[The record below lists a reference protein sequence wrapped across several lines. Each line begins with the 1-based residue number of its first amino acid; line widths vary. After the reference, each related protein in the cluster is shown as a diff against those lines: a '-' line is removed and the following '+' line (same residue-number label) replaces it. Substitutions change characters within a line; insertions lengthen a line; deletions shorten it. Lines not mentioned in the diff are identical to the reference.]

1 MLFKNGIVKLTKSMA
16 KKKICIVGGED
27 VHKRINISKYLRDDN
42 FEVTILGTSVE
53 SFPDFINY
61 IPYNLNRKLSFSS
74 DYKTI
79 QFFKRFFSE
88 NKFDIIQTFDT
99 KPAFLL
105 PLALRKTKTPITR
118 TITGLGTI
126 FMDKSVKS
134 FILRLVYFT
143 LHFIVRKRVSKTI
156 FQNSD
161 DRDIYL
167 KAKLITQDNHAMIL
181 SSGIELKNI
190 TKVAPRNN
198 ATFTF
203 ICVARLVYEKGIINL
218 IEAARICKER
228 GHHFKYLLVGPLEEN
243 SKKLNEDILKQY
255 DDIVDRL
262 GSRSDVLELLTQSDA
277 FILPPFREG
286 FSRVLL
292 EAAAVGLPCITTNVP
307 GVGEI
312 VRHQQEGLI
321 AQVRNSESL
330 ANAMIELATNK
341 PLADK
346 FAQNALERVK
356 LFSLETVAKQY
367 ITIFNQIINLN

>member
-1 MLFKNGIVKLTKSMA
+1 MMT

-27 VHKRINISKYLRDDN
+27 VHKRINISKYLKNDN
-42 FEVTILGTSVE
+42 FEVTILGTSTE
-53 SFPDFINY
+53 TFPDFINY
-61 IPYNLNRKLSFSS
+61 VPYNLNRKLSLKS

-79 QFFKRFFSE
+79 QFFKRFF
-88 NKFDIIQTFDT
+88 NTHTFDIIQTFDT

-105 PLALRKTKTPITR
+105 PIALRNSKTPITR

-126 FMDKSVKS
+126 FMDKSLKS
-134 FILRLVYFT
+134 YLLRLVYFG
-143 LHFIVRKRVSKTI
+143 LHFSIRNRVSKTI
-156 FQNSD
+156 FQNTE

-167 KAKLITQDNHAMIL
+167 KAKLITAENHAMIL

-190 TKVAPRNN
+190 TKLAARSNK
-198 ATFTF
+198 TFTF

-218 IEAARICKER
+218 LEAARLCQQR
-228 GHHFKYLLVGPLEEN
+228 GYTFKYLLVGPLEEDSN
-243 SKKLNEDILKQY
+243 KLNASILEAY
-255 DDIVDRL
+255 DDIIDRL
-262 GSRSDVLELLTQSDA
+262 GARTDVMDLLLQSDA
-277 FILPPFREG
+277 FILPTFREG

-312 VRHQQEGLI
+312 VRHEQEGLI
-321 AQVRNSESL
+321 AQVRDSASL
-330 ANAMIELATNK
+330 ADAMIRLATDK

-346 FAQNALERVK
+346 FAQNALKRVK

-367 ITIFNQIINLN
+367 ISIFNELINPN